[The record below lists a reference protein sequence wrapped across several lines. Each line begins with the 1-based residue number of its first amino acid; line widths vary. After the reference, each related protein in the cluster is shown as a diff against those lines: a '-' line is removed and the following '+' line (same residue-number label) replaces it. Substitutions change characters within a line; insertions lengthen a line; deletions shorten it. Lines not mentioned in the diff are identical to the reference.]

1 MRKVCDPCG
10 VPGPSAHNKRI
21 EAETR
26 SAVVAV
32 LAGTV
37 TEMTPVEVIDDNS
50 IVPLSIAGSMWL
62 LYWLFFFQALTCI
75 SVYEPKCLQCY
86 WTFLDYEIGPILS
99 TPA

>member
-1 MRKVCDPCG
+1 MRRVCDPCG
-10 VPGPSAHNKRI
+10 VAGPSAHNKRI

-37 TEMTPVEVIDDNS
+37 TELTPVEVIDDNF

-62 LYWLFFFQALTCI
+62 LYWLFF
-75 SVYEPKCLQCY
+75 SKH
-86 WTFLDYEIGPILS
+86 
-99 TPA
+99 